1 MSRIRNIVMAGAL
14 AFATAVPAVEAAPI
28 MNAPLTVEKAS
39 DVSKVGCW
47 RCRGWRGRYWGHRG
61 WRGRYWGPR
70 VWVAPVIVV
79 GPRRHWAWC
88 GPRWNRYRCRVRY

>member
-1 MSRIRNIVMAGAL
+1 L

-28 MNAPLTVEKAS
+28 MSNAPLTIEKSS
-39 DVSKVGCW
+39 DVTNVRCW
-47 RCRGWRGRYWGHRG
+47 RCRGWRGRHWGRRG

-79 GPRRHWAWC
+79 GPRRWGWC
-88 GPRWNRYRCRVRY
+88 GPRWNRYRCRIRY